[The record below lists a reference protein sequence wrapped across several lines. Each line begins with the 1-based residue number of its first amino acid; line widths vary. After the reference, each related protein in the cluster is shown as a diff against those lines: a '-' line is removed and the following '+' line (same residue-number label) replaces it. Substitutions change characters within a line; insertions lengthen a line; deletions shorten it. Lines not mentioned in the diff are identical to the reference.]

1 MDNEATIQ
9 LNDQRKRE
17 KKALFTSYQGLDEA
31 MFEIIAPS
39 RTSKEAWDTFTKSI
53 WLYGQ
58 GEKRST
64 YKL

>member
-1 MDNEATIQ
+1 MGNEATKQ

-39 RTSKEAWDTFTKSI
+39 RTSKEAWDTLQRAFGGMVKVK
-53 WLYGQ
+53 
-58 GEKRST
+58 KRST